1 MRSELGDQHMAT
13 MAPCCGKPWFSV
25 ERVGP
30 LPHPD
35 LGERLDRFHAV
46 LAGKNAAALPLG
58 IQS

>member
-1 MRSELGDQHMAT
+1 MAT